1 MHPVVQGHGR
11 SESHGWAWHARQSE
25 SFHWQR
31 VLCWVPA
38 GTKPLAVPGNGRC
51 VPRDGD
57 RSLLLPR
64 VVAAAVPA
72 RHQLLEL
79 PAGMVAGPWSVLPR
93 PARGLVGDLQNP
105 ACPNVSLLS
114 LASRQ
119 ECFPLRGRAVIA
131 LAACPHPALHPH
143 SILPARLTACLGQ
156 RKLSQEEEGA
166 VSSEDFE
173 CFSHLIW

>member
-1 MHPVVQGHGR
+1 MAGQRATAGHGMPGKMNPSIGSGSCAGFLLGR
-11 SESHGWAWHARQSE
+11 SPLQCQRTAGVCPGMVTGPCCCRGWW
-25 SFHWQR
+25 
-31 VLCWVPA
+31 
-38 GTKPLAVPGNGRC
+38 
-51 VPRDGD
+51 
-57 RSLLLPR
+57 LLQ
-64 VVAAAVPA
+64 VPA

-166 VSSEDFE
+166 VSSEDLE